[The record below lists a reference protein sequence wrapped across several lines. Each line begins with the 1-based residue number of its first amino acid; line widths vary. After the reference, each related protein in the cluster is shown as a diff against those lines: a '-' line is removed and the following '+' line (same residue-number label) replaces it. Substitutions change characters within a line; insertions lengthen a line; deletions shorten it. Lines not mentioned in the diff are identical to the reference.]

1 MLARFGPS
9 RLSSERL
16 FPVAVVTLPG
26 QRRHCGA
33 LAYCRSWWLRG
44 LQVEGRSAGL
54 RGDREGVGSG
64 GRVAAREVSSPSEQ
78 VAETRGQRARRG
90 ADYSSQHAEGWLAPP
105 PARGAAAAVGRCSAA
120 VPSGSCSI
128 GEAGARSACPIRPI
142 PGERRGGTVPA
153 KERA

>member
-64 GRVAAREVSSPSEQ
+64 GRVAAREVSSHSEQ